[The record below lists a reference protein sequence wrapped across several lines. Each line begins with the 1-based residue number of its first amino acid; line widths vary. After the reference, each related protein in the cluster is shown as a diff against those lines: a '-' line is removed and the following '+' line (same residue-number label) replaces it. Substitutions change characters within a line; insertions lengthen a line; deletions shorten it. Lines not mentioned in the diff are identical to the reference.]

1 MGPTWVRNWSKIR
14 WDTNAKRLVFYWFA
28 NVMGFIW
35 AAKRLHLP
43 SRAAGFI
50 WAARGLYLGSEGAST
65 KMFSAKGARNPTE
78 HNSGPVR
85 AQFGFR
91 IFLYLILYFSVE
103 KNKERTTKHLKQRE
117 KTRRTP
123 ETKPEKNQERN

>member
-1 MGPTWVRNWSKIR
+1 MQ
-14 WDTNAKRLVFYWFA
+14 NAWFLIGSP
-28 NVMGFIW
+28 MFW
-35 AAKRLHLP
+35 
-43 SRAAGFI
+43 F
-50 WAARGLYLGSEGAST
+50 YLGSEEASFAFASGGIYMGSEGALFWQRRAST
-65 KMFSAKGARNPTE
+65 KMCSATGARNPTE